1 MRFTAIAVTLAALF
15 LGGCTSLQVDP
26 LPEGL
31 TEQPPADW
39 SSTSARRDQFRHWE
53 LTGKL
58 AVRQPSDSGTAV
70 INYWKQDQEA
80 YELALSSSF
89 LGMGR
94 TTLEGVPG
102 FIELTLPD
110 GERYQSSDPEALV
123 NAATGWQLPID
134 SLAWWIRGLPGP
146 EGDFRLFFDDQDRL
160 AVIRQLGWEIR
171 YDRWKAF
178 LDDYPPLPARITAVK
193 GEKRVRV
200 VVTSWEQADGDNR

>member
-1 MRFTAIAVTLAALF
+1 MKLSVIALTFAALV
-15 LGGCTSLQVDP
+15 LSGCSSLTVEP

-39 SSTSARRDQFRHWE
+39 SKTSARLDQLQHWE

-70 INYWKQDQEA
+70 INYWKQDRET

-102 FIELTLPD
+102 FIELTLPN
-110 GERYQSSDPEALV
+110 GERYQSGDPESLV
-123 NAATGWQLPID
+123 NAATGWLLPID
-134 SLAWWIRGLPGP
+134 SLAWGIRGLPGP
-146 EGDFRLFFDDQDRL
+146 DGDFRLFFDDKGQL

-171 YDRWKAF
+171 YDRWQAF
-178 LDDYPPLPARITAVK
+178 IEGYPHLPARITAVK

-200 VVTSWEQADGDNR
+200 VVTSWNQTDGDSQ